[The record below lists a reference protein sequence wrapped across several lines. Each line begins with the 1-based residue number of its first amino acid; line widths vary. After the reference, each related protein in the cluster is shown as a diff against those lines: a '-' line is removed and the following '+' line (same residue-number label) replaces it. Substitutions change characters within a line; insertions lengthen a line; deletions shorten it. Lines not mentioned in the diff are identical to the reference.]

1 MVYPVRV
8 IVLHNPEAGDEEE
21 NRDGLDTIFAE
32 AGHDVRYQSLEEDWK
47 EALRE
52 PADLLVVA
60 GGDGTVG
67 QVFKELAGSR
77 VTATVLP
84 VGSAN
89 NIARSLG
96 LAEAEDVAELV
107 RAWPNA
113 IRRPYDLGRVEAE
126 SGESVFVETM
136 GGGIFGEVL
145 ARAERVNGDEAD
157 GDEKVELGL
166 RLLSRVIDEVRSYR
180 WRLELDG
187 EAVTEE
193 LLAVEA
199 MVIGETGPNIPLAP
213 EADPGDGLLDVVLVR
228 REHRAGLA
236 AYVEARLDGRSPPPP
251 QLEVRRARRVR
262 MRFPD
267 GCPLRLDDMLWP
279 ADELPAPDSALVSV
293 GDLRLEVLV
302 PS

>member
-1 MVYPVRV
+1 VRV

-21 NRDGLDTIFAE
+21 NRDGLDAIFAE

-47 EALRE
+47 AALRA

-67 QVFKELAGSR
+67 EVFKELAGSR

-113 IRRPYDLGRVEAE
+113 IRRPYDLGRVEAM

-145 ARAERVNGDEAD
+145 RRAERGSEGEVD

-166 RLLSRVIDEVRSYR
+166 RLLSRVIREAPSFR

-187 EAVTEE
+187 DPVRVE

-228 REHRAGLA
+228 PEHRDGLA
-236 AYVEARLDGRSPPPP
+236 EYVEARLDGRSPEPP
-251 QLEVRRARRVR
+251 QLEVRRAREVT

-267 GCPLRLDDMLWP
+267 GCPLRLDDELWP
-279 ADELPAPDSALVSV
+279 EDAGSAPDSALVSV